1 MIHVITGGSGSGK
14 SRYAEQQILE
24 LGDNRRV
31 YLATMCPY
39 DEESYQRI
47 ERHGAMRAE
56 KNFET
61 LECYTDLAR
70 LEIPEGCNVL
80 LECMSN
86 LVANEMFQ
94 PDAAGIHTV
103 NAVLDGVVHLR
114 EEADNLVIV
123 TNEIF
128 SDGISYS
135 NQTRIYQ
142 EYLGAINQEIA
153 HMADRVTEVVYGIPI
168 SVKGAP

>member
-47 ERHGAMRAE
+47 ERHRAMRAE

-94 PDAAGIHTV
+94 PDAAGMRRT
-103 NAVLDGVVHLR
+103 
-114 EEADNLVIV
+114 
-123 TNEIF
+123 
-128 SDGISYS
+128 
-135 NQTRIYQ
+135 
-142 EYLGAINQEIA
+142 
-153 HMADRVTEVVYGIPI
+153 
-168 SVKGAP
+168 